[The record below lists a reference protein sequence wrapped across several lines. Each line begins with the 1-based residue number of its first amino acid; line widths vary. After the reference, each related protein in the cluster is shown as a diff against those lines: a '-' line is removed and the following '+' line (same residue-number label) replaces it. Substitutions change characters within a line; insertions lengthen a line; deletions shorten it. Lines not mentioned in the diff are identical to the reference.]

1 MMRRENLCCV
11 QKRIDN
17 LILRAVTYICLVLLQ
32 KPERDT
38 TKLYHSYFI
47 GYKTCVYPQTAT

>member
-1 MMRRENLCCV
+1 MMRRDNLCCV

-17 LILRAVTYICLVLLQ
+17 PIRAVIYICLVLLQ

-47 GYKTCVYPQTAT
+47 GYKTYVYRQTAI